1 MRSDEFPNKEDKLF
15 IPEKSGTQWLP
26 KGVDDF
32 FHLSEGYRMAAVTIF
47 EEIKKREWVNKPFL
61 ACAMIFC
68 FRQFIEVRLK
78 ELVYMGRKELFE
90 TPDFQKQHSLSN
102 LFKDYINSVLP
113 KLDPNYDKCMVDNV
127 KCLIDEFNSIDPKST
142 SFRYP
147 VEKKLKPTLNIPNLN
162 LDNFKEVMDKLSNY
176 FDAQLEIVKLLGN
189 YNEEMATEY
198 ASYFYESY

>member
-1 MRSDEFPNKEDKLF
+1 MNSQTRKINCSFRKKVGHSGCSKASMISFIYQKAIEWLLLLF
-15 IPEKSGTQWLP
+15 LKKS
-26 KGVDDF
+26 
-32 FHLSEGYRMAAVTIF
+32 
-47 EEIKKREWVNKPFL
+47 KKREWVNKPFL

-176 FDAQLEIVKLLGN
+176 FDAQLEVVKLLGN

>member
-1 MRSDEFPNKEDKLF
+1 M
-15 IPEKSGTQWLP
+15 P

-47 EEIKKREWVNKPFL
+47 EEIKKREWVNKPFP

-127 KCLIDEFNSIDPKST
+127 KCLIDEFNSIDSKST

-176 FDAQLEIVKLLGN
+176 FDAQLEVVKLLGN